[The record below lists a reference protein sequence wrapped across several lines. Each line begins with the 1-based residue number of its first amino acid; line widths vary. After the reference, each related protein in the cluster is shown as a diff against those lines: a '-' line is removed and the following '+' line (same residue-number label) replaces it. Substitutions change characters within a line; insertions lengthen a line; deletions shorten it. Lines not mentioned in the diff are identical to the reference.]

1 MKKMKKLVSVVMSVA
16 MVYSLT
22 GCSSG
27 GKESAALNR
36 NRQKLRHP
44 PQANLQMV
52 RRQRRTA
59 VIPLK

>member
-1 MKKMKKLVSVVMSVA
+1 MKKMKNCISRYECGNGLF
-16 MVYSLT
+16 LT

-27 GKESAALNR
+27 GKESAAPESKPA
-36 NRQKLRHP
+36 KLRHP

>member
-27 GKESAALNR
+27 GKESAAPESKPAETQTR
-36 NRQKLRHP
+36 C
-44 PQANLQMV
+44 V
-52 RRQRRTA
+52 
-59 VIPLK
+59 

>member
-27 GKESAALNR
+27 GKESAAPESKPAET
-36 NRQKLRHP
+36 QTP
-44 PQANLQMV
+44 ASGE
-52 RRQRRTA
+52 A
-59 VIPLK
+59 CSG